1 MSCRNRA
8 PCCKAFLGGQ
18 AFEVRLQSS
27 RPEAFPAVMPADSW
41 IPVDS
46 DDSGDDDPIAEAEAL
61 IAESDAE
68 QPPSIQPP
76 RQQSQLPKLPTAT
89 LASSD
94 CRSAAA
100 PGATATRR
108 ARSSQ
113 AECKLVAAKGK
124 GSSQRRLVR
133 RSSVP
138 TSTSCRS
145 MLCVFGKPMT
155 MPQAVW
161 PLTKS
166 PDGKEWF
173 AVSEHSIWLRKACTR
188 TGMTRY
194 DLAFQSAISELR
206 RTLKVQVEKLL
217 DKGAT
222 EQLKMRQELQL
233 DDIEQEPSP
242 AASKKRKKDVT
253 DPVRVELDGSSI
265 LVQPQ
270 TAPLLIEAT
279 TDAVTSVVEFVKSH
293 ISVGKIT
300 LQRDSRKK
308 QDGDGDACAMP
319 EPTCHRILGKV
330 TWHPSRTA
338 WCIHYKDAT
347 GQTMQKRIP
356 VQVILGPCGA
366 TGDSFA
372 TAREKAYYEAIRQWN
387 AEDKSSRDR
396 ILVETSS

>member
-1 MSCRNRA
+1 M
-8 PCCKAFLGGQ
+8 
-18 AFEVRLQSS
+18 
-27 RPEAFPAVMPADSW
+27 EAIPAVMPVDSW

-46 DDSGDDDPIAEAEAL
+46 DDSREEDPLAEAEAL
-61 IAESDAE
+61 ISESDAE
-68 QPPSIQPP
+68 EQTSIQPP
-76 RQQSQLPKLPTAT
+76 REESQLPKLPTAT
-89 LASSD
+89 RASSER
-94 CRSAAA
+94 RSAKA
-100 PGATATRR
+100 PGATATGR

-113 AECKLVAAKGK
+113 ADNKLALAKAK
-124 GSSQRRLVR
+124 PQRRLVR
-133 RSSVP
+133 KSSVP
-138 TSTSCRS
+138 TTASCRS
-145 MLCVFGKPMT
+145 MLCVFGKPLT
-155 MPQAVW
+155 SPQAVW

-173 AVSEHSIWLRKACTR
+173 AVNEHSNWLRKACSR
-188 TGMTRY
+188 AGMTHY

-253 DPVRVELDGSSI
+253 DPVRVELDGSSM
-265 LVQPQ
+265 LVQPT

-279 TDAVTSVVEFVKSH
+279 TDAITSVVEFVKSH

-300 LQRDSRKK
+300 LHRDSRQK
-308 QDGDGDACAMP
+308 QDAGGGACTMP
-319 EPTCHRILGKV
+319 EPTCKPIIGKV
-330 TWHPSRTA
+330 TWHPSRKA

-347 GQTMQKRIP
+347 GQTMQKRFP
-356 VQVILGPCGA
+356 VQVTHGPCGA
-366 TGDSFA
+366 GSFD